1 MWPSNM
7 AEQGAGIEWLG
18 AKGKKLSGAWAPGM
32 SYVLCGNSLKR
43 TKVGG
48 NGDVLIENSGS
59 PRGRRSECSQKLT
72 CQAYAQRKEPSL
84 GHGTTSHLNQ

>member
-7 AEQGAGIEWLG
+7 AGQGAAIEWLR

-32 SYVLCGNSLKR
+32 SCVLCENSLKG

-48 NGDVLIENSGS
+48 NGNVLMENSGS

-72 CQAYAQRKEPSL
+72 CQAYAHRKEPSL
-84 GHGTTSHLNQ
+84 GHGTTSHLDQ

>member
-7 AEQGAGIEWLG
+7 AGQGAGIEWLG

-32 SYVLCGNSLKR
+32 SCVLCGNSLKR

-48 NGDVLIENSGS
+48 NGDLLIENSGS
-59 PRGRRSECSQKLT
+59 PRRRRSECSQKLT
-72 CQAYAQRKEPSL
+72 RQAYAHRKETSL